1 MEDSRVSAWPR
12 PAFLPSDQPTEIF
25 FVAFGKAP
33 LRELPLSRSLFGL
46 PDVQLVEKLD
56 VREHQRALSREWFEN
71 WWGGAFGKIAQQDL
85 GEQLPLLTESD
96 LCHTLSF
103 DLPDQ
108 PDLSPQQTIWGL
120 VRWLCARGVHVVLD
134 VHAMRFR
141 TRAEVEALS
150 FAGADLERDVKL
162 VFETDPTQGPL
173 HLMHTR
179 GLCKFA
185 RPELMGYIEP
195 GDVDAMARLLNQGAE
210 ALMNGAAPQ
219 QLRFGH
225 IDGVALQTA
234 PSTDQ
239 PLVDSL
245 GLRRAV
251 LLGRADGAAL
261 TGLSRLV
268 PAT

>member
-1 MEDSRVSAWPR
+1 M
-12 PAFLPSDQPTEIF
+12 
-25 FVAFGKAP
+25 AFGKAP
-33 LRELPLSRSLFGL
+33 LRDLPLSRSLFGL
-46 PDVQLVEKLD
+46 PDVQLLEKLD
-56 VREHQRALSREWFEN
+56 VREHERARSREWFEN

-103 DLPDQ
+103 DVPDRA
-108 PDLSPQQTIWGL
+108 DLAPQQTIWGL
-120 VRWLCARGVHVVLD
+120 TRWLCARGVHVVLD

-141 TRAEVEALS
+141 TRADVEALA
-150 FAGADLERDVKL
+150 FTGADLERDVKL
-162 VFETDPTQGPL
+162 VFETEPTQGRL

-195 GDVDAMARLLNQGAE
+195 GDVDEMTRLLNQAAE
-210 ALMNGAAPQ
+210 ALMNGATPQ
-219 QLRFGH
+219 QLRLGS
-225 IDGVALQTA
+225 IDGAALHSA
-234 PSTDQ
+234 PSSDQ

-251 LLGRADGAAL
+251 VLSRADGAAL

-268 PAT
+268 PAP